1 MRLRGLAA
9 AWGSRVHTLGAV
21 GHLNPASG
29 YGEWPEAVELIAELR
44 DGAVEAR
51 PGRVPLRPRARSS
64 PGMTMVQSDGAVRAA
79 DDAGR
84 RPRRGHRRRSVAR
97 RWPGLV
103 AAALGLGGAMLAHQL
118 VPAIGVLTWAV
129 ALGMVAGNTGLLP
142 RVAKQALAA
151 VTKRL
156 LRIGIVLLGFA
167 VSFGSIM
174 ALGVGTVALV
184 AGTLVVTLVV
194 TTWLGNR
201 MKLGAAR
208 SLLIGT
214 GFAICGASAIAAM
227 EDTAGADEEDVAV
240 GIAMVTL
247 FGTVVHGAAAAAG
260 GPAGPQRHAVRHLG
274 RGQHPRGRSGGRGR
288 RRRRCRRRGD
298 RRRRQA
304 DPGAAAGARRRD
316 RQRPAAAGRSGQDT
330 AAKRPPIV
338 PLFVLGFLAC
348 VALRSTGV
356 IPTGALD
363 AISQVQVAALG
374 AALFGMGAAVQIRS
388 LFRGSG
394 RVLLVSTLSTLLVTG
409 VALAGVLVLG

>member
-1 MRLRGLAA
+1 MTTIERAPA
-9 AWGSRVHTLGAV
+9 EVVVPVSGSR
-21 GHLNPASG
+21 P
-29 YGEWPEAVELIAELR
+29 
-44 DGAVEAR
+44 
-51 PGRVPLRPRARSS
+51 
-64 PGMTMVQSDGAVRAA
+64 AA
-79 DDAGR
+79 DTVTGGAAS
-84 RPRRGHRRRSVAR
+84 PR

-103 AAALGLGGAMLAHQL
+103 AAALGLGGAMLAHRF

-142 RVAKQALAA
+142 PVAKQALAA

-167 VSFGSIM
+167 VSFGAIM

-184 AGTLVVTLVV
+184 AGTLVTTLVV

-247 FGTVVHGAAAAAG
+247 FGTVAMVLL
-260 GPAGPQRHAVRHLG
+260 PLLAGPLG
-274 RGQHPRGRSGGRGR
+274 LSDLQFGIWAGASIHEVGQVV
-288 RRRRCRRRGD
+288 
-298 RRRRQA
+298 
-304 DPGAAAGARRRD
+304 AAAGAGG
-316 RQRPAAAGRSGQDT
+316 AAVVAIAVVVKLTRVLLLAPVVATVSVRKRLAGQET
-330 AAKRPPIV
+330 AGKRPPIV

-356 IPTGALD
+356 IPTGALT

-409 VALAGVLVLG
+409 MALAGVLLLGG